1 MAWSDVGLW
10 RTLTDWLDDPQRRW
24 QVCWKV
30 VEVLVAILVALALFW
45 AGMRKK
51 RSRLG
56 AVAIV
61 VAAAAGGTLASWLAY
76 EFILEPLGL
85 AGPYWE
91 RTPAAGTTF
100 RHW

>member
-1 MAWSDVGLW
+1 MAWTDVGLW
-10 RTLTDWLDDPQRRW
+10 RMLTDWLDDPQRRW
-24 QVCWKV
+24 QVFWKA
-30 VEVLVAILVALALFW
+30 VEVVIAILVALATFW

-51 RSRLG
+51 PGRPAAI
-56 AVAIV
+56 AVVIT
-61 VAAAAGGTLASWLAY
+61 AAAVGVLASWLAY